1 MTAYM
6 ASLDKLLAR
15 DDAIYYPAHGP
26 AVDHPR
32 RLVRGLIGPRRQRE
46 GQILRRLKAG
56 EGHIPAMVDQ
66 MYKGIDPRLHPAA
79 GRSVLAHLFALAARG
94 LVPQD
99 GGPWSPA
106 AGTPPA

>member
-32 RLVRGLIGPRRQRE
+32 RLVRGLIGHRSQRE

-56 EGHIPAMVDQ
+56 EGHIPEMVDQ
-66 MYKGIDPRLHPAA
+66 MYKGIHPHLHPAA
-79 GRSVLAHLFALAARG
+79 GRLVLHHLFELETGG
-94 LVPQD
+94 LR
-99 GGPWSPA
+99 
-106 AGTPPA
+106 PPEGRPRRHPP

>member
-32 RLVRGLIGPRRQRE
+32 RLVRGLIGHRRQRE
-46 GQILRRLKAG
+46 GQMLRRLKAG
-56 EGHIPAMVDQ
+56 EGPTPAMVDQ
-66 MYKGIDPRLHPAA
+66 MYKGLDRRPHPRA
-79 GRSVLAHLFALAARG
+79 GRPVTAPLHIVVGSCGGRG
-94 LVPQD
+94 CQY
-99 GGPWSPA
+99 G
-106 AGTPPA
+106 